1 MNVEISKKELDDL
14 NIFASIL
21 GHIGDGNFHESIM
34 YNRHDPEQYAR
45 VEKCVYDMVDR
56 ALAMEGSCTVRFSPS
71 PYPCTPSPTT
81 PNKTGQADRILVLN
95 GRANTASASA
105 KKIPSSKNSART
117 RST

>member
-71 PYPCTPSPTT
+71 PYPKPQAPQPQT
-81 PNKTGQADRILVLN
+81 KQGRLTGFLC
-95 GRANTASASA
+95 
-105 KKIPSSKNSART
+105 
-117 RST
+117 